1 MAKGKSSK
9 TKGSSSSKTKIFVKN
24 SKSKSNAKPVEIK
37 PLPNHW
43 PVASTQTPLEVSQ
56 LLKPGNILH
65 KCNGRDIKLS
75 KNSDS
80 KPNLATGRGRFL
92 FVLPGSLS
100 LKKPFEK
107 GEEGSKHDNPDS
119 NNLDTDVC
127 TGMDVDTPQHDAK
140 MATAVKSSY
149 QPPGSSPAAVKPASS
164 TSTLFTMGKV
174 RHLETD
180 HPKLEIELPTG
191 QLLVFRGTKVSTTS
205 RYLVLSCKTSGVVNC
220 RNVFQEMVIFG
231 DHSVQGHV
239 DEDEVKEQQQQQTE
253 INIEEGDQEQVF
265 HHYGGSERALDGG
278 REVRG
283 VKRPRASSGI
293 AGKGSMDSSC
303 VETDLISQESTIISQ
318 ESATGKKDV
327 EDVDSDNEG
336 KGNNGV
342 IELDSDGTD
351 AEEFKTDSPAPPPR
365 ARSSRRSA
373 SKPIQYSF
381 TANDSDDSEQES
393 ENDSGSNSDKEIPF
407 ATRAKL
413 SRTRL
418 SKQIYNSDSEEN
430 DSGSNNGKETPLL
443 RARLARGSLSKQLK
457 NSYLKENDSESLSH
471 DSGSDGGEAPPA
483 RAKSIRRSSS
493 KQVKYN
499 VDDSDSNSSANNEEL
514 EDDSDEEIDSE
525 LPKKAKPTRKPISR
539 AKNDVIDL
547 TSKKAEK
554 PAAKIEKIT
563 AKTGGKGKMPT
574 GEKKLSAK
582 KRKASVVNLEEAK
595 SADAAKPD
603 SKKKTALSTI
613 SPSLRK
619 RRKSTSPKKPSS
631 TSKILDINME
641 GDDEFIFIE

>member
-1 MAKGKSSK
+1 MLHHHQPSTQPSTAINHNRTTYNKYSSTTSPIQYLLPRATNIISSPTTVEQKKMAKGKSSK

-92 FVLPGSLS
+92 FILPGSLS

-119 NNLDTDVC
+119 NNLDTDVG
-127 TGMDVDTPQHDAK
+127 TGMDTDTPQHDAK
-140 MATAVKSSY
+140 MATAVKSSS

-239 DEDEVKEQQQQQTE
+239 DEDEVKEQQQEQQQTE
-253 INIEEGDQEQVF
+253 SNMEEEEQEQVF

-283 VKRPRASSGI
+283 VKRSRASSGV
-293 AGKGSMDSSC
+293 AGKGSMDSSY

-430 DSGSNNGKETPLL
+430 DSGSNDGKESSPARAKSTSRSSSKQINSEDNDSGSNNGKETPLL

-514 EDDSDEEIDSE
+514 EDDSDE
-525 LPKKAKPTRKPISR
+525 
-539 AKNDVIDL
+539 
-547 TSKKAEK
+547 
-554 PAAKIEKIT
+554 
-563 AKTGGKGKMPT
+563 
-574 GEKKLSAK
+574 
-582 KRKASVVNLEEAK
+582 
-595 SADAAKPD
+595 
-603 SKKKTALSTI
+603 
-613 SPSLRK
+613 
-619 RRKSTSPKKPSS
+619 
-631 TSKILDINME
+631 
-641 GDDEFIFIE
+641 